1 MKARAN
7 PFDAVVCV
15 PTFKRPEHLVQTL
28 ASLARQ
34 RTGLR
39 FAVVVVDNDSA
50 SQAGL
55 VAAEAVF
62 AKGPL
67 QGQCVVEQRQGN
79 CSAINRA
86 FTTALAAYPDTR
98 YFLMIDDDELAQP
111 DWLERMVATAQR
123 TGVGIVG
130 GPVIPR
136 FEPGTRPGLD
146 NHPAFAPAYD
156 KSGPVPVI
164 YGSGNCLITRRTFA
178 LMGAPPFDTSYNFLG
193 GGDTDFFT
201 RARRSGVTFYWEA
214 DAVITETVPLART
227 RTGWLAARGLRI
239 GAVNYRIER
248 KHAQG
253 SLGLVTLA
261 GKSFAILGVS
271 FGRAILNLVRTWE
284 PTIALHPI
292 LVALGRCFAALGI
305 EPQPYRASTPRLRT
319 RGR

>member
-1 MKARAN
+1 MKARAT
-7 PFDAVVCV
+7 PFDAVVCI
-15 PTFKRPEHLVQTL
+15 PTFRRPEHLVQTL

-34 RTGLR
+34 RTGRR
-39 FAVVVVDNDSA
+39 FAVVVVDNDA
-50 SQAGL
+50 AAQAGRM
-55 VAAEAVF
+55 AAEEVF

-67 QGQCVVEQRQGN
+67 QGQCAVEQRQGN

-86 FTTALAAYPDTR
+86 FTTALAAYPECR

-111 DWLERMVATAQR
+111 DWLERMVATALR
-123 TGVGIVG
+123 TGAGIVG
-130 GPVIPR
+130 GPVMPR
-136 FEPGTRPGLD
+136 FEPGSRSGLD
-146 NHPAFAPAYD
+146 RHPAFAPAYD

-178 LMGAPPFDTSYNFLG
+178 LMGAPPFDTGYNFLG
-193 GGDTDFFT
+193 GGDTDFFV
-201 RARRSGVTFYWEA
+201 RARRAGVTFYWES

-248 KHAQG
+248 KHVSG
-253 SLGLVTLA
+253 SLGLVALA
-261 GKSFAILGVS
+261 GKSFAVLGLS
-271 FGRAILNLVRTWE
+271 FGRSILDLARTRE

-292 LVALGRCFAALGI
+292 LVAVGRCLAALGV